1 MNPVVILLIVIGI
14 AFILIS
20 FIFLESGSA
29 ASGKKEEV
37 TLHDYEL
44 DEKQM
49 ENLQNNIKEVVS
61 AYADKLVDDTEK
73 RLNDV
78 SSQKMMQINELTEQ
92 ALGDLKKS
100 HDQVVFLQDMLSDKE
115 NSLKQ
120 YVSNSA
126 QKLFTMQQN
135 VMKVTPEDRQDQV
148 REILEPDPENQVAE
162 HLKDEVKKSSDPA
175 PVEEDMEGTGE
186 TEKRKD
192 EIISLYKSGVPQ
204 VEIARRLDIG
214 IGEVQLVCGLYQG
227 DKS

>member
-29 ASGKKEEV
+29 VSGKKEEV

-49 ENLQNNIKEVVS
+49 ENLQNNIKEVIS

-73 RLNDV
+73 KLNDV

-126 QKLFTMQQN
+126 QKLFSMQQN

-162 HLKDEVKKSSDPA
+162 HLKDEVNKSSDPA

-186 TEKRKD
+186 TQKRKD
-192 EIISLYKSGVPQ
+192 EIISLYKLGVSQ

-227 DKS
+227 DKA